1 MSAKP
6 EPLNLGLEQSQV
18 TRQDHLVL
26 ERRDGIDLLYISG
39 NVLILANDLGALSPD
54 FLDVYKKWF
63 KVFLQVKMGLITKAC
78 DFIGAMQFSNEQIFK
93 LFNQGVFHGEYS
105 FNVRF
110 S

>member
-54 FLDVYKKWF
+54 FLDVYNTWL